1 MIRGLH
7 RRTIITWLSI
17 HSTLNPP
24 FFSPEEFRILYLYA
38 HTHSTTDPALGF
50 LRMHA
55 CDFS

>member
-24 FFSPEEFRILYLYA
+24 PFSLKRDLGFYTSM
-38 HTHSTTDPALGF
+38 HNDSTTDPALGF